1 MTDTPPSSPQEPKK
15 PYGRHALTPENEL
28 EVLRAENARLRGE
41 LTAERGDADYYR
53 RQLGEV
59 AHAITGA
66 AVDTLRRDSKT
77 QLLNTVGFERAVEAA
92 KQTSTPK
99 EVLFMDLIGFGKVNN
114 ELGHNRG
121 DEVIVAVANTLNGSL
136 RTGDKAPRDV
146 QAKHVRDH
154 DVLARAGGDEFIAI
168 THVKEDD
175 PKYSREDQIAAMTAR
190 IRGNL
195 QALFD
200 QKEFSDVKALGV
212 GVYVGHTEFDRN
224 ASAQELQ
231 ERANAKMLEEKNAIK
246 AAKAAELE
254 RERTQVPEQEPPTKG
269 IAALEAMKRAQA
281 PQPGDDQTRG
291 GGRDP
296 KTIHL
301 GPEHRDPGNYLG
313 R

>member
-1 MTDTPPSSPQEPKK
+1 MTNLPPPPPQEPEQ
-15 PYGRHALTPENEL
+15 PYGRHALTPQKEL
-28 EVLRAENARLRGE
+28 EVLRAENDRLKSE
-41 LTAERGDADYYR
+41 LTAQREEARYYR
-53 RQLGEV
+53 GQLGEV
-59 AHAITGA
+59 AYAITGA
-66 AVDTLRRDSKT
+66 TVDTLRRDSKT

-121 DEVIVAVANTLNGSL
+121 DEVIIAVANTLNNSL

-175 PKYSREDQIAAMTAR
+175 PKYSREDQVAEMTTR

-200 QKEFSDVKALGV
+200 RPEFSDVKALGV

-231 ERANAKMLEEKNAIK
+231 ERANAKMLEEKNAMKK
-246 AAKAAELE
+246 AARAAELA
-254 RERTQVPEQEPPTKG
+254 REHTQVLEQEPPTKG
-269 IAALEAMKRAQA
+269 LAALEAMKRAQV
-281 PQPGDDQTRG
+281 PQPGDDQRG

-301 GPEHRDPGNYLG
+301 GPEHRDPGSYLG